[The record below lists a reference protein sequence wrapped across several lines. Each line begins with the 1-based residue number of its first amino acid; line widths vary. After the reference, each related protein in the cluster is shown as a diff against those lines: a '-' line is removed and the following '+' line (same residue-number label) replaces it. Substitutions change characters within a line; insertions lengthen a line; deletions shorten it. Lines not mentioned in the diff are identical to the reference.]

1 MIVFDGII
9 FSLQQWGGISAY
21 FNELINNISFSNIT
35 YQVRL
40 FGSAMPWPSEAGLD
54 RINYHIGNKRYCERY
69 RRCQVPE
76 RTKLFH
82 SSYYRLPD
90 KNVPVV
96 TTVHDFIYEK
106 FLSGPRRLAHSCQ
119 KYKAICSSNA
129 IICISEN
136 TRKDLFEHLPQITP
150 ELVNVIHLGVSESFM
165 PLNNNSNSYHRPF
178 ALFVGA
184 RNTYK
189 NFNLAVESVS
199 RIRKLDF
206 VCVGGGDLKHHELVM
221 LNKMLPNRWRH
232 EKFVSEN
239 KLNHLYNSAICLLYP
254 SSYEGFGI
262 PVLEAMRAGCP
273 VIAFHGSSIPEVAGE
288 AALLF
293 DTLDPLALVEMIHR
307 SLDVSERDRLRRLG
321 FMQASLFSWKR
332 TFENTIRVYEKV
344 LGQSLLQ

>member
-1 MIVFDGII
+1 M
-9 FSLQQWGGISAY
+9 
-21 FNELINNISFSNIT
+21 
-35 YQVRL
+35 
-40 FGSAMPWPSEAGLD
+40 
-54 RINYHIGNKRYCERY
+54 
-69 RRCQVPE
+69 
-76 RTKLFH
+76 
-82 SSYYRLPD
+82 
-90 KNVPVV
+90 
-96 TTVHDFIYEK
+96 
-106 FLSGPRRLAHSCQ
+106 
-119 KYKAICSSNA
+119 
-129 IICISEN
+129 
-136 TRKDLFEHLPQITP
+136 
-150 ELVNVIHLGVSESFM
+150 
-165 PLNNNSNSYHRPF
+165 
-178 ALFVGA
+178 
-184 RNTYK
+184 
-189 NFNLAVESVS
+189 
-199 RIRKLDF
+199 
-206 VCVGGGDLKHHELVM
+206 KHHELVM